1 MSKYIEPEPPQTVVS
16 MVAAT
21 PKPRVVK
28 LLISS
33 SGKHSF
39 STGGSPPTAVGFV
52 IKVGNWRCPGVR
64 NHQTRTPG
72 SMRRGANFS

>member
-1 MSKYIEPEPPQTVVS
+1 MLALVKNIEPEAPQTVVS
-16 MVAAT
+16 MVATT

-39 STGGSPPTAVGFV
+39 STGGSPPIAVGFV
-52 IKVGNWRCPGVR
+52 IKVEIGGV
-64 NHQTRTPG
+64 Q
-72 SMRRGANFS
+72 A